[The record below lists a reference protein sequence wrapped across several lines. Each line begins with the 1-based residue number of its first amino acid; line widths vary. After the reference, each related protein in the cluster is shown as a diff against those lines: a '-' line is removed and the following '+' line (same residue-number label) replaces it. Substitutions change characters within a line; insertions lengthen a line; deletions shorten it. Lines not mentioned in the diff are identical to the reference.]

1 MNKKVTKKSAPKKV
15 AKKVVKKAATKKVVK
30 KPATKKATAI
40 AKVKV
45 FKHKRVVLEPI
56 GTETL
61 PEMVFVSAGPNW
73 AKDIVGKRY
82 ANQTYAIAA
91 IEALDSEKV
100 IAKGAK
106 AVTKELLAAGATP
119 MENSDIDIEEEK

>member
-30 KPATKKATAI
+30 KTATKKATAI

>member
-106 AVTKELLAAGATP
+106 SVTKELLAAGATP
-119 MENSDIDIEEEK
+119 MENSDIDIDDEK

>member
-15 AKKVVKKAATKKVVK
+15 AKKAVKKAATKKVVK
-30 KPATKKATAI
+30 KTATKKATAI